1 MDTYNFNM
9 FNWLNLKLNFC
20 NEIAYI
26 ETLNRNNESIVILF
40 CFLNHSLLKL
50 NEQNTNNILA
60 LLTRHNIN
68 KKTPIDSLQINAIT
82 RRNVK

>member
-1 MDTYNFNM
+1 MDTYNYSM
-9 FNWLNLKLNFC
+9 CNWLNLKLTFC

-26 ETLNRNNESIVILF
+26 ETLSRNNKRIVILF
-40 CFLNHSLLKL
+40 CFLNHSLQK
-50 NEQNTNNILA
+50 QNKNNILA
-60 LLTRHNIN
+60 LSTRHNIN